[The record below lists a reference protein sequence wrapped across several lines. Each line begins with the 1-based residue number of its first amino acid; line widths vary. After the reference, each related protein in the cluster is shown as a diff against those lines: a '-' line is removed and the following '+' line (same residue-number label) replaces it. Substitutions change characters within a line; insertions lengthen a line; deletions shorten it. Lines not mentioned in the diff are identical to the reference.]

1 MAFKFFYSR
10 AGQPCGVPVFF
21 LRLKSK
27 MAASTWRCV
36 TWTKLY
42 SKSIQQS
49 NKTAVKYYCTRAE
62 LVEKYNLRRRSNTVK
77 NYKYITDPKIASNI
91 ASKFDVRG
99 KIVVEA
105 SPGPGLLTKELIKL
119 SPRKIIGLEPEKKFI
134 PRLKE
139 LESEVGN
146 DVFEAR
152 FADFAKIDPHLVPDG
167 KTSKTRVC
175 KEPAISSKDLFRQ
188 FEPVSWQSQQS
199 PVIFVGI
206 EGGQTVASTTKVLIS
221 YLARIPTRESVFEM
235 GRCELVFF
243 YTEDRLERLLARPGS
258 R

>member
-1 MAFKFFYSR
+1 MNKTHHQVSEFREY
-10 AGQPCGVPVFF
+10 
-21 LRLKSK
+21 KSK
-27 MAASTWRCV
+27 MAANTCRCAIL
-36 TWTKLY
+36 TKVNL
-42 SKSIQQS
+42 KSLQRS
-49 NKTAVKYYCTRAE
+49 NKTALKRYCTRAE

-77 NYKYITDPKIASNI
+77 NYKYITDSKVASNI
-91 ASKFDVRG
+91 ASKLDVRG
-99 KIVVEA
+99 KIVVET
-105 SPGPGLLTKELIKL
+105 SPGPGLLTKELLKL
-119 SPRKIIGLEPEKKFI
+119 RPTKIIGLEPEKKFL

-139 LESEVGN
+139 FEIKIGSN
-146 DVFEAR
+146 IFEAR

-167 KTSKTRVC
+167 KASKSRVC
-175 KEPAISSKDLFRQ
+175 KEPAISSKDLFRG
-188 FEPVSWQSQQS
+188 FEPVSWDSPQS

-235 GRCELVFF
+235 GRCELAFF